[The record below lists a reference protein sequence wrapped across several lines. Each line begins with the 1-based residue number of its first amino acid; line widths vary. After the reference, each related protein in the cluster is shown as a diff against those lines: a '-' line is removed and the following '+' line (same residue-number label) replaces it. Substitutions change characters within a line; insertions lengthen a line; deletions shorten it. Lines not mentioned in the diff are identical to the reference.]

1 MKAIIYTKYGS
12 PDVLQLK
19 EIATPAPKDN
29 EVLIKILASTVT
41 AADVM
46 MRRGKPIFIRFMI
59 GLTKPKNPKLG
70 YELSGEVVS
79 VGKNV
84 TLYNKGDQVFGE
96 AGESQGAY
104 AEYVCV
110 PENAVMSIKPS
121 NMSYNEAAVIVDGAL
136 TALHFIRDKGKV
148 QSGSRVLINGA
159 SGSVGTAAVQLAKY
173 YGAEVTGVCSSANIE
188 MVKSLG
194 ADKVID
200 YTKDDFTGTGQ
211 QYDVIFDAVAK
222 SSFLHCRNSL
232 VQNGIYLST
241 IATIPLLFQSLW
253 TSIIGSKKAAF
264 AAAGMRPAAI
274 KTQDLMLVKELIEA
288 GHLKP
293 VIERSYMLEQIGDA
307 HRHVEKGHKKGNVAI
322 TI

>member
-1 MKAIIYTKYGS
+1 MKAILYTKYGS

-46 MRRGKPIFIRFMI
+46 MRRGKPIIVRFMV
-59 GLTKPKNPKLG
+59 GLAKPKNPRLG
-70 YELSGEVVS
+70 YEFAGEVVS

-84 TLYNKGDQVFGE
+84 KLFNKGDQVFGE
-96 AGESQGAY
+96 AGENQGAY

-110 PENAVMSIKPS
+110 PENAVMAIKPS
-121 NMSYNEAAVIVDGAL
+121 NMSYKEAAVIVDGAL

-148 QSGSRVLINGA
+148 QRGSRVLINGA

-200 YTKDDFTGTGQ
+200 YTKDDFAATGQ
-211 QYDVIFDAVAK
+211 HYDVIFDTVSK
-222 SSFLHCRNSL
+222 SSFSHCRNSL
-232 VQNGIYLST
+232 VRDGIYLAT
-241 IATIPLLFQSLW
+241 IATIPLLIQSLW
-253 TSIIGSKKAAF
+253 TSVIGSRRAAF

-274 KTQDLMLVKELIEA
+274 KTQDLMLIKELIEA
-288 GHLKP
+288 GHLKS
-293 VIERSYMLEQIGDA
+293 VIEKCYTLEQIGDA

-322 TI
+322 TM